1 MATDVINTQQ
11 LSEGALSFFGSAGD
25 TILWVL
31 LIGLVIAI
39 IWMLWYVMSFKHKVV
54 IREVAKDGKTIVK
67 FDKAKSFKDKIGVTW
82 WKLFRYRVKLP
93 EPMSDSIDITAKG
106 KKVVEFFKT
115 EDGMFIPASVGF
127 DYDDFKEQ
135 TGFKPLPSSQRQM
148 IIHEFRE
155 SEGYKK
161 KSMTDLL
168 RDAVPYMAL
177 IMLIVALLI
186 FMPDIIESKAEVV
199 SAYGG
204 VADRLYDVSD
214 RLAEAG
220 CTGSGGSPV
229 VIEPP
234 N

>member
-1 MATDVINTQQ
+1 MATDVINTKQ
-11 LSEGALSFFGSAGD
+11 LSEGALSFFGSAGN

-31 LIGLVIAI
+31 AIGLIIAI
-39 IWMLWYVMSFKHKVV
+39 IWMVWYIISFKHKVV
-54 IREVAKDGKTIVK
+54 VREVAKDGKTIVK

-82 WKLFRYRVKLP
+82 WKLFRYKVKLP

-106 KKVVEFFKT
+106 KKAVEFFKT
-115 EDGMFIPASVGF
+115 EDGMFIPISVGF

-155 SEGYKK
+155 SESYKK
-161 KSMTDLL
+161 RSMTDLL

-177 IMLIVALLI
+177 VMLIIALLI
-186 FMPDIIESKAEVV
+186 FMPDIIEKQAELVGGMDKVV
-199 SAYGG
+199 VGFG
-204 VADRLYDVSD
+204 DVAD

-220 CTGSGGSPV
+220 CAGSGGSPV